1 MGRPYSRRRSVLF
14 ASIAATVLAGAAL
27 TACSSSGSTSNAAG
41 GKTLTFAEQPGAAP
55 NYIFPMASAQ
65 HFTGANYFR
74 LIYLLYRPLYW
85 MTTNGALKVNSSLSL
100 ASLPVFSD
108 GDTVVTITL
117 KPWKWSDGKPVTAR
131 DIQFWQNLVTANKAD
146 WASYVPGEYPDN
158 IVSTKVVNTRTIQ
171 FKLNRSYNP
180 QWFLYNELSQ
190 IVPLP
195 QQAWDKESATGSVG
209 TFDTTPAGA
218 QSVYNF
224 LNAQASDTSTYDTNP
239 LWKTV
244 DGPFKLQ
251 GYTLNG
257 PITFVRNTAYSGPA
271 TANYTKFEEL
281 PYTSA
286 DAEYNALLAGSL
298 DYGYVP
304 ANDLVQT
311 SRVTSQGYK
320 VELWPHWGINFVVPN
335 YNNPK
340 LGSTFKQLYVR
351 QALEELVDQTGD
363 IKDFYDGQATPT
375 YGPVPKV
382 PKTDFLSPVEQT
394 NMYGYSPASAKSLLT
409 AHGWSAEH
417 GVDTCV
423 RPGSAANECG
433 AGVAAGTTLSM
444 TLLYSSGTPAFQNVI
459 EAMQSAA
466 TSAGIALQ
474 LRSEPADSVSAA
486 LVPCTSA
493 QAVCSWQL
501 IADGN
506 GWGYGLDYQP
516 SGDEILATGADANW
530 GSYSSPTADSLI
542 NQTHY
547 SDSSSAFSAL
557 ESYLT
562 TNIPLIWLPEQPVQV
577 SAIQKDVTGVGTQG
591 PLLSI
596 TPELWQLSG

>member
-1 MGRPYSRRRSVLF
+1 MGRANSGRRSVFVSL
-14 ASIAATVLAGAAL
+14 IAAAVIGTTALA
-27 TACSSSGSTSNAAG
+27 ACSSSPTGNATA

-85 MTTNGALKVNSSLSL
+85 MTTSGQLKVNSSLSL
-100 ASLPVFSD
+100 ASLPVFSH

-117 KPWKWSDGKPVTAR
+117 KPWKWSDGKPITAR
-131 DIQFWQNLVTANKAD
+131 DIQFWQNLVTANKAE

-158 IVSTKVVNTRTIQ
+158 ILSTKVVNARTIQ

-195 QQAWDKESATGSVG
+195 QHAWDKESAGGSVG
-209 TFDTTPAGA
+209 NYDTTAAGA
-218 QSVYNF
+218 QAVYKF
-224 LNAQASDTSTYDTNP
+224 LNAQASDTSTYDTNA
-239 LWKTV
+239 LWRTV
-244 DGPFKLQ
+244 DGPFELQ
-251 GYTLNG
+251 QYSLNG
-257 PITFVRNTAYSGPA
+257 PITFVLNKAYSGPS
-271 TANYTKFEEL
+271 TANYAKFEEL
-281 PYTSA
+281 PYTSD
-286 DAEYNALLAGSL
+286 DAEYDALLGGSV

-311 SRVTSQGYK
+311 SRVTSQGYQ

-340 LGSTFKQLYVR
+340 LGSAFKQVYVR
-351 QALEELVDQTGD
+351 EAMEELVDQTTD
-363 IKDFYDGQATPT
+363 IKDYYHGDATPT

-382 PKTDFLSPVEQT
+382 PQTAFLSPVEQT
-394 NMYGYSPASAKSLLT
+394 NLYGYSPTGAKSLL
-409 AHGWSAEH
+409 ASHGWTEQNGTDSC
-417 GVDTCV
+417 T

-433 AGVAAGTTLSM
+433 PGVASGTKLSM
-444 TLLYSSGTPAFQNVI
+444 TLLYASGTPAFQNVI

-466 TSAGIALQ
+466 STAGIQLQ
-474 LRSEPADSVSAA
+474 LRSEPANSVGAA
-486 LVPCTSA
+486 LVPCKSS

-530 GSYSSPTADSLI
+530 GSYSSATADSLI

-547 SDSSSAFSAL
+547 SDSASAFGRL
-557 ESYLT
+557 ETYLT
-562 TNIPLIWLPEQPVQV
+562 KNIPLIWLPEQPVQV
-577 SAIQKDVTGVGTQG
+577 SAIKNNIKGVGTQG

-596 TPELWQLSG
+596 TPELWQLSS

>member
-1 MGRPYSRRRSVLF
+1 MAAVL
-14 ASIAATVLAGAAL
+14 GAAL
-27 TACSSSGSTSNAAG
+27 LSACSTSSSTTSSAG

-55 NYIFPMASAQ
+55 DYIFPMASSQ
-65 HFTGANYFR
+65 YFTGANYFR
-74 LIYLLYRPLYW
+74 LIYLMYRPLYW
-85 MTTNGALKVNSSLSL
+85 MTTNGKLKVNSSLSL
-100 ASLPVFSD
+100 ASPPVFSD
-108 GDTVVTITL
+108 GDTVVSITL
-117 KPWKWSDGKPVTAR
+117 KPWKWSDGKAITAR

-158 IVSTKVVNTRTIQ
+158 IVSSKVVNTRTIQ

-195 QQAWDKESATGSVG
+195 QHAWDKESASGSVG
-209 TFDTTPAGA
+209 NSDMTPAGA
-218 QSVYNF
+218 RAVYKF
-224 LNAQASDTSTYDTNP
+224 LNGQATHTSTYDTNP

-251 GYTLNG
+251 QYSLNG
-257 PITFVRNTAYSGPA
+257 PITFGRNSAYSGPA
-271 TANYTKFEEL
+271 TANYTKFVEL
-281 PYTSA
+281 PYTS
-286 DAEYNALLAGSL
+286 DEAEYDALLSGSV

-304 ANDLVQT
+304 VNDLAQT
-311 SRVTSQGYK
+311 SRVTGQGYN
-320 VELWPHWGINFVVPN
+320 VDLWPHWGINFVVPN

-340 LGSTFKQLYVR
+340 LGSVFKQLYVR
-351 QALEELVDQTGD
+351 QALAELVDQPTD
-363 IKDFYDGQATPT
+363 IKDFYDGDATPT

-382 PKTDFLSPVEQT
+382 PKTSFLSPIEQT
-394 NMYGYSPASAKSLLT
+394 NMYAYNPAGAKKLLT

-417 GVDTCV
+417 GVSTCV
-423 RPGSAANECG
+423 RPGTAATECG
-433 AGVAAGTTLSM
+433 AGVGAGTTLSM

-459 EAMQSAA
+459 EAMESAA
-466 TSAGIALQ
+466 TSAGIRLQ

-486 LVPCTSA
+486 LTRCTPA
-493 QAVCSWQL
+493 QAACSWQL

-516 SGDEILATGADANW
+516 SGDEILATGAGANW
-530 GSYSSPTADSLI
+530 GSYSSATADSLI

-547 SDSSSAFSAL
+547 SDSTSAFSNL

-562 TNIPLIWLPEQPVQV
+562 KNIPLIWLPEQPVQV
-577 SAIQKDVTGVGTQG
+577 SAIRNNIKGVGTQG